1 MPLRLTPHAAR
12 WYLLGAALLLAFPS
26 LMSLYT
32 RYDNKLV
39 VALGKVDRDPNFAQ
53 TVVYIAAH
61 NGWGA
66 QGLILN
72 KPLPEQERHKLEN
85 IPSGFDWYVGGPV
98 MYPWGQFVLV
108 TEGEA
113 GRARWRMLSLPDY
126 TRKYPVEWKKILED
140 GEKKKKF
147 RIYLGFSGWG
157 SAQLEREIIR
167 AGWGIIDFQE
177 DMLTQTMAPEDIWR
191 NAMKKVLEKSPE
203 KQKGI

>member
-1 MPLRLTPHAAR
+1 MPLKLTPHAAR
-12 WYLLGAALLLAFPS
+12 WYLLGAALLIAFPS

-32 RYDNKLV
+32 RYDNKLI

-72 KPLPEQERHKLEN
+72 KPLPEQERQKLAN

-98 MYPWGQFVLV
+98 TYPWGQFVLV

-113 GRARWRMLSLPDY
+113 GRARWRMISLPDY
-126 TRKYPVEWKKILED
+126 IRKYPEEWKKTLQD

-177 DMLTQTMAPEDIWR
+177 DMLTQMMAPEDIWR
-191 NAMKKVLEKSPE
+191 EAMKKVLEKSPE